1 MMQSSISTFIAFFSY
16 AKPWRP
22 RIIWAS
28 FCSITNI
35 FKISIYDLEEAI
47 NIVFP
52 TNRDYDTLGGFILY
66 QLQDIPKNNDIVE
79 FNGITFHVKSMNDN
93 RVGLINVI
101 KSTQ

>member
-1 MMQSSISTFIAFFSY
+1 MGEIRDPFDNEKNLINKISDGNYMVDA
-16 AKPWRP
+16 
-22 RIIWAS
+22 
-28 FCSITNI
+28 
-35 FKISIYDLEEAI
+35 KISIYDLEEAI
-47 NIVFP
+47 DIVFP

-93 RVGLINVI
+93 RVGIINVI